1 MKKSYEFFSPAKGG
15 KSIITIN
22 ENTLTISRP
31 GLISKMALGFKG
43 DKTILINQISA
54 VQIKKVG
61 FARGYIQFIIAGAK
75 ESKSGIV
82 SGKVDENTV
91 YSDSSFKKSNNEINA
106 EFEEIKNY
114 IENFNSSKGNYT
126 TIVQNVKTPIEQV
139 KDLKELLDI
148 GAITQEEFDK
158 KKKELLNL

>member
-1 MKKSYEFFSPAKGG
+1 MKKSYEFYSMGMGG

-31 GLISKMALGFKG
+31 GFVSKMALGFTG

-61 FARGYIQFIIAGAK
+61 FARGYIQFIMAGTN
-75 ESKSGIV
+75 ESKSGIIGG
-82 SGKVDENTV
+82 SINENIV
-91 YSDSSFKKSNNEINA
+91 YSDSFSKKRNNQIN
-106 EFEEIKNY
+106 ENFEEIKKY
-114 IENFNSSKGNYT
+114 IENFNSIQSNST
-126 TIVQNVKTPIEQV
+126 TIIQNVKTPIEQV
-139 KDLKELLDI
+139 
-148 GAITQEEFDK
+148 ITQEEFDK